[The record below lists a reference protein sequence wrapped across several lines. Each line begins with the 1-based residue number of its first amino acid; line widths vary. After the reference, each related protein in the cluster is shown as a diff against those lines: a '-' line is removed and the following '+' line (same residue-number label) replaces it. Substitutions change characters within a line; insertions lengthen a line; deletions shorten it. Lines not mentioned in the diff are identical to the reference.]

1 MANIVPQSIVNDTLG
16 ALLDVSISNLQNSQF
31 LSYNTTSK
39 MWNNSNISE
48 SNVTNLVSDLLS
60 CEKSV
65 NKNVANGY
73 CPLDSNSLIPVNKIP
88 SDIPENNITNLT
100 NDLLNKADLISGYL
114 KTSEIPLSVPLT
126 INSLTTSNN
135 IINLTTD
142 NISQGTINKYAVY
155 PIPISDISSF
165 NISSPST
172 GQFLYYNGSQWINRN
187 ISKSNVSNLVNDLS
201 NCEKK

>member
-1 MANIVPQSIVNDTLG
+1 MQ
-16 ALLDVSISNLQNSQF
+16 
-31 LSYNTTSK
+31 
-39 MWNNSNISE
+39 
-48 SNVTNLVSDLLS
+48 
-60 CEKSV
+60 KSV

-142 NISQGTINKYAVY
+142 NIPQGTINKYMTL
-155 PIPISDISSF
+155 PI
-165 NISSPST
+165 T
-172 GQFLYYNGSQWINRN
+172 E
-187 ISKSNVSNLVNDLS
+187 SNVTNLKNDLS
-201 NCEKK
+201 QKADLVFGYLKSSEIPLSIPLTINSLTTSNNVINLTTTNIS